1 MTSLT
6 SSRGF
11 TLVETLVATGV
22 LITAFVGVAQLLVLS
37 AQWSRASATSSA
49 ALTAAQAKLEELD
62 GLAFTYDSSG
72 TPLTDDALLPSEAS
86 TLDRDS
92 ESFFDED
99 DGIVRRWRITPYD
112 ASLPDAVVVEVC
124 AFRAPADNHAH
135 DRADACVSTI
145 RTRQP

>member
-37 AQWSRASATSSA
+37 AQWSRTSATSSA
-49 ALTAAQAKLEELD
+49 ALAAAQAKLEELD
-62 GLAFTYDSSG
+62 GLAFTYDTSG
-72 TPLTDDALLPSEAS
+72 APLTDDALVPSEAS

-92 ESFFDED
+92 ESFFDEA

-112 ASLPDAVVVEVC
+112 ATPPDAVVVEVC
-124 AFRAPADNHAH
+124 AFRAPADDRAH
-135 DRADACVSTI
+135 DTADACVSTI